1 MIKRKKRAAVPVQ
14 DLSGVRLEP
23 EFMIGNRRERF
34 KSNAS
39 ERCDN
44 VGLDQLEDLSQIDR
58 TVLYLGSSGPS
69 IRVGCRTRTAHNGTC
84 DEDIVAAQVDRIEE
98 RLEIVTRFVAE
109 ERTAFA
115 IGSDATGSLADEHD
129 FRIQAAVQIT

>member
-1 MIKRKKRAAVPVQ
+1 MRTWMIKRKKRAAVPVQ

-44 VGLDQLEDLSQIDR
+44 VGLDQLEDLCRIAER
-58 TVLYLGSSGPS
+58 HNLTT
-69 IRVGCRTRTAHNGTC
+69 IARVP
-84 DEDIVAAQVDRIEE
+84 
-98 RLEIVTRFVAE
+98 
-109 ERTAFA
+109 
-115 IGSDATGSLADEHD
+115 
-129 FRIQAAVQIT
+129 